1 MSKIKMVATDID
13 GTIVDWNLGDF
24 TSGVKKCIKNLCASG
39 VKVVL
44 VTGRM
49 HCATNHI
56 VKELGL
62 ETPVISYQGGLI
74 KDKDGQTL
82 YQQNLDADYAK
93 EIINWAKENNIHINL
108 YIDDKLYVE
117 KDNDFVKKY
126 TDGKFV
132 SYTVCPFETLEI
144 KNVNKILAID
154 YNNAERV
161 TGWVN
166 ELQERFPELYI
177 VKSTPFF
184 CEIGSSM
191 AKKSLGVEFLAKKWG
206 LKKEEILTI
215 GDQNNDIELLKSG
228 GVKVAMGNATPELKE
243 CADFITDTVQND
255 GFVKAIE
262 KFCKE
267 DEKCTE

>member
-1 MSKIKMVATDID
+1 MTGKIKLVATDID
-13 GTIVDWNLGDF
+13 GTLVKWD
-24 TSGVKKCIKNLCASG
+24 TSVSDGVKNCIKNLQENG

-49 HCATNHI
+49 HCATKHLRD
-56 VKELGL
+56 ELGL
-62 ETPVISYQGGLI
+62 NSPVVSYQGGLI
-74 KDKDGQTL
+74 KDSDGKTL
-82 YQQNLDADYAK
+82 YQENLDSDCAK
-93 EIINWAKENNIHINL
+93 EIIDWAHKNDVHLNL

-117 KDNDFVKKY
+117 KDDDCVKRY

-132 SYTVCPFETLEI
+132 PYTVCPFESLKI

-154 YNNAERV
+154 YGNAERV

-166 ELQERFPELYI
+166 ELQTKFPELYI

-191 AKKSLGVEFLAKKWG
+191 AKKSLGVEFLAKYWN
-206 LKKEEILTI
+206 LSQDEILTI
-215 GDQNNDIELLKSG
+215 GDQNNDIELLKAG

-243 CADFITDTVQND
+243 CANYITDSVEND

-262 KFCKE
+262 KFCFCKA
-267 DEKCTE
+267 